1 MSTRNLV
8 KGKIIVYT
16 NTMSDTETFSPRL
29 SVQLS
34 PEDRVLVLD
43 IKTALAKMKL
53 TTGHDETLRDFV
65 VSAIKREAERRKLL
79 RQST

>member
-1 MSTRNLV
+1 M
-8 KGKIIVYT
+8 YT

>member
-1 MSTRNLV
+1 
-8 KGKIIVYT
+8 
-16 NTMSDTETFSPRL
+16 MSDTETFSPRL

>member
-1 MSTRNLV
+1 
-8 KGKIIVYT
+8 VYT